1 MFTFLLYLLLPFCL
15 GIPNLPG
22 HSFDYKQL
30 NNGKVKIKFNGTH
43 CKRLHFLKDSLDIV
57 YIFWVYIFLRTEYTS
72 NITNKQEKILFLSS
86 IKTWREF
93 QGSLYHI
100 RRDYIPALPEFQDEL
115 NVESDFFK
123 DNNLRCHLN
132 NIL

>member
-1 MFTFLLYLLLPFCL
+1 MFYFSM
-15 GIPNLPG
+15 GNIINSV
-22 HSFDYKQL
+22 H
-30 NNGKVKIKFNGTH
+30 
-43 CKRLHFLKDSLDIV
+43 
-57 YIFWVYIFLRTEYTS
+57 IFRTEYTS
-72 NITNKQEKILFLSS
+72 KISDKQEKILFLSS

-123 DNNLRCHLN
+123 LN
-132 NIL
+132 NKTIVVGDKIFSDGLRVLLFSTDECLELLSRSSEIHADGTFKVQKNSTGKCLEI

>member
-1 MFTFLLYLLLPFCL
+1 M
-15 GIPNLPG
+15 
-22 HSFDYKQL
+22 
-30 NNGKVKIKFNGTH
+30 
-43 CKRLHFLKDSLDIV
+43 
-57 YIFWVYIFLRTEYTS
+57 YIFLRTEYTS

-123 DNNLRCHLN
+123 LN
-132 NIL
+132 NKSIVVGDKIFSDGLRVLLFSTDECLELLAHSS